1 MPAHTRFSRCCVGF
15 VLLVAGSV
23 GGLTGLASCN
33 TDKAPGGEASA
44 VGTQGSSAAQG
55 SGAAQAQLSLIT
67 PTLGGSVLVVGDHQV
82 ELAVFENGQ
91 VQGLV
96 YTVGGQALAPL
107 ALPKV
112 TAALRTRGG
121 GQHEAAL
128 AWDAPHAC
136 LQGRAA
142 LDAALVAEPIEVSLD
157 VGGQVVKAALVDY
170 AILPFARFGGSVLA
184 VGGYAV
190 ELVAKPDL
198 VAAYVLDASG
208 KAQGG
213 TDFSLQ
219 LRLGADAGTTLD
231 LKWDPVRASY
241 TASLDGKLDLT
252 AQPLRLA
259 LTAAG
264 KTYLGATLSLNAL
277 AATRLGARAQA
288 GLDVPAPKLDAK
300 LSAGGK
306 ALGDAKASIAAGA
319 KSGASAAAKVGA
331 SVQAPK
337 PSVNVSAKKS
347 VSASTQANSSG
358 AKAKAGAGV
367 KAGVSF
373 GFGK

>member
-1 MPAHTRFSRCCVGF
+1 MHAQTTLSRCCAGF

-33 TDKAPGGEASA
+33 TDKAPGSEATAA
-44 VGTQGSSAAQG
+44 VAQG
-55 SGAAQAQLSLIT
+55 SAAAEGSVAAQAQLIT
-67 PTLGGSVLVVGDHQV
+67 PTLGGSVLLVGDHQV

-96 YTVGGQALAPL
+96 YASGGQTLAPL

-112 TAALRTRGG
+112 TAALRTKGG
-121 GQHEAAL
+121 GHHSAAL

-136 LQGRAA
+136 LQGHAA
-142 LDAALVAEPIEVSLD
+142 LDAALVAEPIDVSLD
-157 VGGQVVKAALVDY
+157 FGGKVTTATLVNY

-190 ELVAKPDL
+190 ELVTKPDL

-208 KAQGG
+208 KAQAGA
-213 TDFSLQ
+213 DFALQ
-219 LRLGADAGTTLD
+219 LQVGADAGSKLD
-231 LKWDPVRASY
+231 LKWDPARASY

-264 KTYLGATLSLNAL
+264 KTYLGATSSLSAL

-288 GLDVPAPKLDAK
+288 GLDVPAPKLDSK
-300 LSAGGK
+300 LATSGK
-306 ALGDAKASIAAGA
+306 ALAGA
-319 KSGASAAAKVGA
+319 KANIAGGAKAGASA
-331 SVQAPK
+331 QLPK

-347 VSASTQANSSG
+347 ASATASAGTKASG
-358 AKAKAGAGV
+358 SGTKAKAGAGV